1 MLTIQRFLTKP
12 HRCSYLDDQIARTE
26 YEMVA
31 QITAQEYQ
39 ERLNE
44 GWRKFGGALF
54 RPQCTAC
61 SACQSIR
68 ILVDQF
74 KPNRNQRRV
83 TKANAKT
90 ELKIAVP
97 SITREK
103 IDLYVRHHDHHA
115 VQKGWRRPN
124 RFTVPMSMAQF
135 IQAPIPVQE
144 WQFYEGEKL
153 LAIAYIDQIPDG
165 FSGIYFYFDPD
176 ARELSP
182 GTWIILSMLERAKSL
197 GLKYV
202 YLGYYVKNC
211 RSMEYKGNFDP
222 SEILRTDG
230 AWIPFL
236 P

>member
-1 MLTIQRFLTKP
+1 
-12 HRCSYLDDQIARTE
+12 
-26 YEMVA
+26 
-31 QITAQEYQ
+31 
-39 ERLNE
+39 
-44 GWRKFGGALF
+44 
-54 RPQCTAC
+54 
-61 SACQSIR
+61 
-68 ILVDQF
+68 
-74 KPNRNQRRV
+74 
-83 TKANAKT
+83 
-90 ELKIAVP
+90 
-97 SITREK
+97 
-103 IDLYVRHHDHHA
+103 
-115 VQKGWRRPN
+115 
-124 RFTVPMSMAQF
+124 MSMAQF